1 MTIRWAYVRTAA
13 VLNAVVALATLVVA
27 VGLIGVGVLFDRDRF
42 LRLAV
47 ESPGPILLMDA
58 LKPISAL
65 AFALLVAGFHGRLR
79 PASPRR
85 IKAATAFGGLAVSA
99 LLANALLSVYAV
111 LNAGQLNATAGARF
125 NIAITVLALTVGVAS
140 GVWYLLI
147 SLTALRGGVL
157 PRWLCRLG
165 LAIGA
170 ASLVP
175 PLGLVA
181 LVLTP
186 AWSAGIAATF
196 PAEPRHLV

>member
-1 MTIRWAYVRTAA
+1 MTTPWVYVRVAA
-13 VLNAVVALATLVVA
+13 AFNAVVSIATLVVA

-47 ESPGPILLMDA
+47 ESPGPILLMDT
-58 LKPISAL
+58 LKPLSAL

-79 PASPRR
+79 PAGPRR
-85 IKAATAFGGLAVSA
+85 IVTATVFGGVAVAA

-111 LNAGQLNATAGARF
+111 LNAGRLDATAGTKF
-125 NIAITVLALTVGVAS
+125 NIAITALALVVGLGS
-140 GVWYLLI
+140 GVWYLLV
-147 SLTALRGGVL
+147 SVAASRAGVL
-157 PRWLCRLG
+157 PKWVCRLG

-170 ASLVP
+170 ASLAP

-186 AWSAGIAATF
+186 AWSAGVASAV
-196 PAEPRHLV
+196 PRA